1 MYSILYTSSTSML
14 GIEDGRDELHKLDK
28 ESFLVGCH
36 VRGSHESKKGYHD
49 RIYPNG
55 SMHKVRFYPSRR

>member
-1 MYSILYTSSTSML
+1 ML